1 MRAET
6 DAEFAEYVRARQQ
19 QFLRAA
25 YLVCG
30 DAHLA
35 EDLLQQALVK
45 LALRWDKI
53 RGEHPDAFV
62 RRVLFRDAVSAW
74 RRTRHEHVG
83 LDETGYAASPPAQ
96 AGGPGG
102 LVPGAAQAGIEDRVS
117 DRVSDRVDLVRAL
130 MGLTVKQR
138 AVLVLRYFEDRSEA
152 ETADLLGVSVGT
164 VKSQTSAALARLRA
178 IAPRLEPTL
187 SGKEPS

>member
-6 DAEFAEYVRARQQ
+6 DVEFAEYVRARQQ

-35 EDLLQQALVK
+35 EFLLQQALVK

-62 RRVLFRDAVSAW
+62 RRVLFRDAISAW
-74 RRTRHEHVG
+74 RRTRREHVG
-83 LDETGYAASPPAQ
+83 LDETVYAAGSPQQ
-96 AGGPGG
+96 AGGPGAP
-102 LVPGAAQAGIEDRVS
+102 LPGAAEARVEDRVGG
-117 DRVSDRVDLVRAL
+117 RVDLVRAL

-138 AVLVLRYFEDRSEA
+138 AVLVLRYFEDRSEG

-178 IAPRLEPTL
+178 IAPSLEPTL
-187 SGKEPS
+187 SGREPS

>member
-6 DAEFAEYVRARQQ
+6 DAEFVEYVRARQQ

-62 RRVLFRDAVSAW
+62 RRVLFRDAISAW
-74 RRTRHEHVG
+74 RRTRREHVG
-83 LDETGYAASPPAQ
+83 LDETGYAAGSPQLTP
-96 AGGPGG
+96 GPGAV
-102 LVPGAAQAGIEDRVS
+102 VPGADDRVEDRVG
-117 DRVSDRVDLVRAL
+117 DRIDLVRAL
-130 MGLTVKQR
+130 MRLTVKQR
-138 AVLVLRYFEDRSEA
+138 AVLVLRYFEDLSEA

-164 VKSQTSAALARLRA
+164 VKSQTSAALARLRT
-178 IAPRLEPTL
+178 IAPNLEPSL
-187 SGKEPS
+187 SGREPS